1 MSEYKKSFKELVKDL
16 AALETLDEKNVNSW
30 AWRVDMSYQ
39 HDGINYKDL
48 EMLMTLAN
56 KITAQKGA

>member
-1 MSEYKKSFKELVKDL
+1 MSEYKKSFKELIKDL
-16 AALETLDEKNVNSW
+16 AAQETLDEKSVNAW
-30 AWRVDMSYQ
+30 AWRVDMAYQ
-39 HDGINYKDL
+39 YEGINYKDL

>member
-1 MSEYKKSFKELVKDL
+1 MNEYKKSFKELVKDL

-39 HDGINYKDL
+39 YDGINYKDL

>member
-1 MSEYKKSFKELVKDL
+1 MSEYKKSFKELIKDL

-39 HDGINYKDL
+39 YDGISYKDL